1 VHGVRRSD
9 SGGDGLKQRLDAE
22 DIDHPL
28 HIVGEHLQA
37 HFRFDLFKGLGQEVA
52 AAHPRLQ
59 GSEGMF
65 DGLPADLHDVWHP
78 IEPSLHR
85 VEHPFVRPALVPFEF
100 VRRALGLESAG
111 RACREVAVVID
122 VVTTIRARLS
132 LGEKRARWAD
142 IMVVLGVVAKILP
155 GEETALCVA

>member
-1 VHGVRRSD
+1 MD
-9 SGGDGLKQRLDAE
+9 SGGDGLKERLDAE

-52 AAHPRLQ
+52 TAHPRLQ

-85 VEHPFVRPALVPFEF
+85 CDHTQYSIE
-100 VRRALGLESAG
+100 GSAG
-111 RACREVAVVID
+111 RCITGGLWDEVF
-122 VVTTIRARLS
+122 
-132 LGEKRARWAD
+132 
-142 IMVVLGVVAKILP
+142 
-155 GEETALCVA
+155 